1 VQNFS
6 KPTKKGTGKEQRMR
20 VRLSSKEKKELRNQL
35 YERDGTKCH
44 YCGIEEK
51 DFPTVWGNS
60 FYGGIKRGR
69 ILEIDHKNNKLG
81 HDVTN
86 CVLACALCNMAKSD
100 KFTYEEFMRVGD
112 VIKQIWQRR
121 KSGGVIKERN
131 P

>member
-1 VQNFS
+1 
-6 KPTKKGTGKEQRMR
+6 MR

-35 YERDGTKCH
+35 YQRDGTKCH

-51 DFPTVWGNS
+51 EFRNLWGDT

-69 ILEIDHKNNKLG
+69 ILEIDCKVNRLG
-81 HDVTN
+81 YDVTN

-100 KFTYEEFMRVGD
+100 KFTYEEFKRVGD

-121 KSGGVIKERN
+121 KSRES
-131 P
+131 